1 MILERQKDD
10 SIQGCHQK
18 KKNKYKMSFFKEQ
31 QIVVRKST
39 NR

>member
-1 MILERQKDD
+1 MILERQKDVF
-10 SIQGCHQK
+10 IQGCHPK
-18 KKNKYKMSFFKEQ
+18 KKNKYKLNFFKEQ